1 MPSQDVDSSFII
13 NAFGSSVTL
22 WRMLAR
28 MLLLTGEY
36 PINRL
41 CYLNCLSSLTAMA
54 TLKKTN
60 LPLPCSSERS
70 LPTQHQSRAFVDER
84 DFSDAYII
92 EDVIHPHGLHVPD
105 PVHCVKKDDHHAQS
119 FLNYSSG
126 ESDFNSDNSNEESRN
141 EMIHCINPQPRRH
154 HTSSAASDDID
165 TDRLVQIMVEET
177 ERKQKA
183 RAEKELA
190 WKKVRQ
196 LLVEE
201 EEKVLPRANLSV
213 ESLNS
218 SSGDETR
225 KDRVDT
231 VKLLDALVRSGA
243 EVSEFSRSDV
253 DAAPVFDSS
262 LARTNEDVEESTD
275 KNPAFTRH
283 IDRMSNKIAR
293 LLSYGQIA
301 DDERSNSFR
310 SPTSPAENK
319 ANPKVG
325 AGRSSTQTALYATLK
340 QLTQTI
346 KKAELSE
353 AGVSRISAYLVLID
367 QIVSEDTSK
376 KNGQNG
382 RGLHRLSRTQWS
394 RIIHDSSERV
404 KELCEPMTPSKQLA
418 ISSEFPVLGENIQ
431 PRVVST
437 VLSSFKAF
445 NATKDLG
452 DTLTTFN
459 TLLQDCGLDGVQI
472 KEPWHVYCHIKSAV
486 YSKLGFRHKQLFK
499 LLDERYCLDAYKR
512 KPVTRKRLCIIGAGP
527 VGLRG
532 AIEAALLGGQVI
544 VLEKRDHFS
553 RENML
558 HLWPWVIQDLLSLG
572 AKVFFP
578 QFCKTNTHFHIS
590 MRQLQVV
597 LLKIALLVGVTV
609 YSSTEF
615 ESIVPPGRESS
626 GGKPYYMVT
635 TQPQIS
641 TMEFTAVLG
650 ASGAN
655 DNLAKLSGINRFVYN
670 SNESLGILCYFPN
683 LGTSEEMKAKEFSW
697 TSKLKHPMLDK
708 LRDLG
713 IDLENVVYYRGEMH
727 YLVMTPKRQNL
738 LEFHVLKENRSSLE
752 DLVKQTNVNERALQ
766 LFVKEI
772 VNFAGIPRKA
782 DFTRV
787 SLLDFSSLTRADKA
801 ATILSSHGKK
811 LYVGL
816 IGDSLQEPEWHEGV
830 GTSSGFLSALD
841 CVWMVAQIGKKSD
854 EQILADRQAA
864 YQVTMRLSST
874 QREDMQKNVRKYT
887 VDPSSRY
894 TI

>member
-1 MPSQDVDSSFII
+1 
-13 NAFGSSVTL
+13 
-22 WRMLAR
+22 MLAR

-190 WKKVRQ
+190 WKKWR
-196 LLVEE
+196 
-201 EEKVLPRANLSV
+201 R
-213 ESLNS
+213 
-218 SSGDETR
+218 
-225 KDRVDT
+225 DT
-231 VKLLDALVRSGA
+231 QRPCRYGQVARCL
-243 EVSEFSRSDV
+243 
-253 DAAPVFDSS
+253 VFDSS